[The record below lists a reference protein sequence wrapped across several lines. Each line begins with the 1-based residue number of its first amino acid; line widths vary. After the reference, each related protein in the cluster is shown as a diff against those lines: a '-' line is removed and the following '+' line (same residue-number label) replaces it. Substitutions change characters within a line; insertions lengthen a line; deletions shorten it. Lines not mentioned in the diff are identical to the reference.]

1 MKESLH
7 MFEGA
12 NIGDLFE
19 TTDGCK
25 AVYLGFDCWK
35 NHHLLYI
42 ENDGKRTYHDD
53 GHSTNGVISEDIT
66 GPYREEPD
74 PEALHTLRGWEIAH
88 VIDTLNKCRR
98 YLLAVERRGKRD
110 ENRINKLNR
119 MVDSCKKIL
128 KI

>member
-1 MKESLH
+1 MKERLH
-7 MFEGA
+7 MFDGA

-42 ENDGKRTYHDD
+42 ENDGQRTYHDD

-66 GPYREEPD
+66 GQYREEPD

-88 VIDTLNKCRR
+88 VSDTLSKCRR

-110 ENRINKLNR
+110 EKRIDELNK
-119 MVDSCKKIL
+119 MVDSCKIIL